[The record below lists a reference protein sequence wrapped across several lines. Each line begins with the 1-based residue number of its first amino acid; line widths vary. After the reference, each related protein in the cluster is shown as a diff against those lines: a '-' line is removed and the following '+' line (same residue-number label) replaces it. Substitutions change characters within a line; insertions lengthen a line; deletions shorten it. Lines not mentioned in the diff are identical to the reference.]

1 MPLLYC
7 RMAPGEGQAL
17 RQPGSSQCMQPSL
30 RISHSRLPVASFSYS
45 VNRMTVHESAVRSVG
60 LSYTPA
66 ASVPTS
72 SRRSFHS
79 MQAVWQALQPM
90 HLETS
95 ISLATSPECVSRTL
109 GEGVVVAERRLI
121 SRECVEDISYSLGLF
136 HL

>member
-1 MPLLYC
+1 
-7 RMAPGEGQAL
+7 GDGQAFK
-17 RQPGSSQCMQPSL
+17 QPGSSQCIQPSL

-45 VNRMTVHESAVRSVG
+45 VKRMTVQESAVRSVG

-66 ASVPTS
+66 AAVPTS

-95 ISLATSPECVSRTL
+95 ISLATSPLCASRWL
-109 GEGVVVAERRLI
+109 GAGVVVAERRLI
-121 SRECVEDISYSLGLF
+121 SRDMVEDISYSSLCLLDLDQEG
-136 HL
+136 

>member
-1 MPLLYC
+1 MPLAYC
-7 RMAPGEGQAL
+7 TIAPGDGQAF

-45 VNRMTVHESAVRSVG
+45 ENRITVHELALRSVG

-66 ASVPTS
+66 ATVPTS

-95 ISLATSPECVSRTL
+95 ISLATSPPCASRTL
-109 GEGVVVAERRLI
+109 GDGVVVAERRLI
-121 SRECVEDISYSLGLF
+121 SND
-136 HL
+136 